1 MRRFSISRLIHQV
14 MLPVTLVAFMSAC
27 HKWSTVEPGQPFAE
41 EGTEELRFTG
51 SHGQRV
57 VLKEAA
63 VVGDSLVGLV
73 SGDSASFALS
83 EVDKI
88 EVRKG
93 DWVGTT
99 LVVFGATAGAFL
111 AFVAVAC
118 AIDCDFSIGG
128 SGGYEIPIGL
138 PGW

>member
-1 MRRFSISRLIHQV
+1 MMRPPLSRFIHQV

-41 EGTEELRFTG
+41 DGIAEVRITQTD
-51 SHGQRV
+51 GQRV

-73 SGDSASFALS
+73 NGDSTSIALS

-99 LVVFGATAGAFL
+99 LVVFGAAAGAFFTVL
-111 AFVAVAC
+111 MVDCGIQKC
-118 AIDCDFSIGG
+118 AQV
-128 SGGYEIPIGL
+128 SGT
-138 PGW
+138 

>member
-1 MRRFSISRLIHQV
+1 
-14 MLPVTLVAFMSAC
+14 MLPVTLVSFMSAC

-41 EGTEELRFTG
+41 DGNEELRFTG
-51 SHGQRV
+51 IRGQRV

-73 SGDSASFALS
+73 NGDSASFALS

-88 EVRKG
+88 EARKG

-99 LVVFGATAGAFL
+99 LVVFVATAGAFGAVVL
-111 AFVAVAC
+111 VAC

-138 PGW
+138 SGW

>member
-1 MRRFSISRLIHQV
+1 MRLSIARLVHQV

-41 EGTEELRFTG
+41 DGTEEVRITQT
-51 SHGQRV
+51 HGQRV
-57 VLKEAA
+57 VLKESA
-63 VVGDSLVGLV
+63 VVGDTLVGLV
-73 SGDSASFALS
+73 NGDSASFALS
-83 EVDKI
+83 EVDEI

>member
-1 MRRFSISRLIHQV
+1 

-41 EGTEELRFTG
+41 EGTEELRVTG
-51 SHGQRV
+51 IRGQRV
-57 VLKEAA
+57 VLKESA
-63 VVGDSLVGLV
+63 VVGDSVVGLV
-73 SGDSASFALS
+73 NGDSASFALS
-83 EVDKI
+83 ELYEI
-88 EVRKG
+88 QVRKG

-99 LVVFGATAGAFL
+99 LVVLGAAAGAFG
-111 AFVAVAC
+111 AFVGVAC
-118 AIDCDFSIGG
+118 AIDCDFSVGG

>member
-1 MRRFSISRLIHQV
+1 

-27 HKWSTVEPGQPFAE
+27 HKWSTVESGQPFAE
-41 EGTEELRFTG
+41 EGAAEVCITQT
-51 SHGQRV
+51 HGQRV
-57 VLKEAA
+57 VLKESA
-63 VVGDSLVGLV
+63 VVGDSVVGLV
-73 SGDSASFALS
+73 DGDSASFSLS
-83 EVDKI
+83 EVEKV

-93 DWVGTT
+93 DWVGTS
-99 LVVFGATAGAFL
+99 LVVFGAAVGAFV

>member
-1 MRRFSISRLIHQV
+1 

-27 HKWSTVEPGQPFAE
+27 HKWSTVQPGQPFAE
-41 EGTEELRFTG
+41 EGTEEVRITMT
-51 SHGQRV
+51 HGQRL
-57 VLKEAA
+57 VLKES
-63 VVGDSLVGLV
+63 VVFGDSVVGLV
-73 SGDSASFALS
+73 DGDSASITLS
-83 EVDKI
+83 AADKI

-99 LVVFGATAGAFL
+99 LVVFGAAAGAFL

-128 SGGYEIPIGL
+128 SVGYEIPIGL

>member
-1 MRRFSISRLIHQV
+1 MAELIHQV

-27 HKWSTVEPGQPFAE
+27 HKWSTVQPGQPFAE
-41 EGTEELRFTG
+41 EGTEEVRITQT
-51 SHGQRV
+51 HGQRV
-57 VLKEAA
+57 VLKESA
-63 VVGDSLVGLV
+63 VVGDTLVGLV
-73 SGDSASFALS
+73 NGDSASIALS
-83 EVDKI
+83 EVDKV

-99 LVVFGATAGAFL
+99 LVVFGATAGAFG
-111 AFVAVAC
+111 AFVLVAC